1 MSYTIGFGMR
11 NKQEASAAE
20 VPTAIE
26 ALALVEALQKSDG
39 EIKSIRSPQEGEI
52 GIEMLRV
59 LAKEEEEEMPPSPG
73 STGFVR

>member
-11 NKQEASAAE
+11 NKQEAATAE

-26 ALALVEALQKSDG
+26 AVAPVEALQKSD
-39 EIKSIRSPQEGEI
+39 EKIKFIRSPQEGEI

-59 LAKEEEEEMPPSPG
+59 LPKEEMEEMPQAPD
-73 STGFVR
+73 R